1 MVLLDEVA
9 DGSVLEAARRAQNSG
24 DRVSARRLFGQVLAQ
39 APDHVEALHVLGV
52 MAYQEGRLEEARELV
67 EKALAQ
73 RPESPGILNNMGTI
87 YLGLKRQ
94 ADSLACYTRAVELEP
109 DNLAYATNLAV
120 ALGQSGRHE
129 QAVVLARRILA
140 QMPDNPSALNVLGTS
155 LRLQGKLIE
164 AEEAF
169 RHLWEVA
176 PQDADSHY
184 NLGVILQ
191 DLWRLEEALACYD
204 AAIAR
209 CDTRAAY
216 FVNRG
221 AALLKLHRVAEAE
234 RNYDRAVALD
244 PTLAEAHYNLAIC
257 RFLMGDLAG
266 GAEQY
271 EWRLKV
277 TEDVLSGPRPMDK
290 PLWDGTPALDK
301 TVLLHSEQ
309 GLGDMIQF
317 VRLVRAVHAMVGT
330 VVLEVQRPL
339 VPLFRD
345 SFPGL
350 TILAKGETPP
360 PFDMHAPLMS
370 LMHRLKLTM
379 DDLPASPVPYL
390 KADPERVQQWAARLN
405 TKPGRKIAI
414 AWQGNPKSK
423 VDRGR
428 SIPLKL
434 LEPILRL
441 PGVRFI
447 ALQKNEGAEQLDL
460 LPPELRGRIET
471 LGPEF
476 DSGPGAFLD
485 TVAVMENCDL
495 VLTTDTAIA
504 HIAGGL
510 GRPTWTM
517 LKFTPDWRWCL
528 RGSAC
533 GWYPTMRL
541 FRQTSDGDWAGV
553 VDAVVSELKAT
564 DPGIQLQEALTLHQ
578 QGRLPEAETIY
589 HRLLADNPDHVVARH
604 HLGVIA
610 LQRRQYDV
618 AETHILSALEK
629 APESLDILANL
640 VLLQKAQGRL
650 EEAVGTCRDVLARNP
665 NHHPT
670 HNNLGNILR
679 QLGRAAESLPH
690 YQAAIALNPGN
701 PGLYH
706 NLGLA
711 LHDLG
716 RAEEARAPLEK
727 AVALAPNHPDYHFD
741 LARALLISGNWSA
754 GWQEYEWR
762 RKMAEFGA
770 VADPALPR
778 WTGAVQKDAVLLVHA
793 EQGLG
798 DTFQF
803 LRFVADARARVGR
816 VLLVVPPQLK
826 ALAATVAGAD
836 AVYGYGEGVPGCHL
850 HIPLMSLPL
859 VLGIE
864 EKNLTR
870 RTPYLKADA
879 TRVERWAAWRTANC
893 PTGLLVGL
901 AWQGNPKARAD
912 VGRSMDLAQLR
923 ALGDLPGVTFV
934 ALQKGEALAQVA
946 AERKNDGFA
955 VLTPDAPFDE
965 GGEAFADTAAL
976 MNVCDL
982 VLTTDTA
989 IAHLAGALGR
999 PTWVMLKDVPDWRWL
1014 RERADSPWY
1023 PGMRLFR
1030 QPEPGNWSAVAAAVR
1045 AVLYQQVAG
1054 VEALCQQAM
1063 NAHQAGR
1070 FDEAARFY
1078 EMALAREPGHRAA
1091 TLHLGLVRYQQGQ
1104 CAVAEALLRPLV
1116 TAQPDFADAWG
1127 ALALALKGQEK
1138 LDDATDAF
1146 TCALLLNPNNADV
1159 HNNFGNLLTAQKQY
1173 ETALDHYRTA
1183 IRLQPSRA
1191 DSYQNL
1197 GNALGDLERHEE
1209 AVESFRRA
1217 LALRPGYVGALL
1229 GLGKAYRV
1237 LDRLDEAQAAFSEA
1251 LEHDPKSAE
1260 AWSNLGVIWREKN
1273 RFDEALRC
1281 YDEALRLKPDY
1292 GDGWGNRAVA
1302 LHQAGRLTEAEAA
1315 YRESV
1320 RLKPDNPD
1328 HRFGLGVVL
1337 LTQGKM
1343 AEGWAAYEARHFK
1356 SDFGPRRT
1364 FPQPLWKGEPAPGKT
1379 LFLFTEQGLGDAI
1392 QFIRFV
1398 AQARTRVGRVV
1409 VEVQPALRR
1418 LLSSFLRDEEM
1429 VMRGGVL
1436 PPFDLYC
1443 PLMSLPGVLGTTLET
1458 IPAPRAYLS
1467 AEAER
1472 ASFWRAHLRPD
1483 GRKLI
1488 GLSWQGNPK
1497 AAIDKGR
1504 SVPLE
1509 KLVPLIVENPHARFI
1524 VLQKNEGLEQIN
1536 TLPPAVR
1543 DRLELLGDG
1552 FDAGTDAFL
1561 DTAAVMVNLDLVL
1574 TSDTAIAHVAGALGV
1589 PCHVLLRCMP
1599 DWRWL
1604 VNRSDSPWY
1613 PATRLFRQTS
1623 AGDWESAVRAARASL
1638 RAEM

>member
-1 MVLLDEVA
+1 MVLLEEGAGED
-9 DGSVLEAARRAQNSG
+9 VLLAARRAQTQG
-24 DRVSARRLFGQVLAQ
+24 DRATARRLFGQVLAT
-39 APDHVEALHVLGV
+39 APEHVEALHVLGV
-52 MAYQEGRLEEARELV
+52 FDYQEGQLDRARERV

-73 RPESPGILNNMGTI
+73 RPDSPGILNNLGTI
-87 YLGLKRQ
+87 YLGLKRH
-94 ADSLACYTRAVELEP
+94 ADSLACYARAVELDPE
-109 DNLAYATNLAV
+109 NLSYTTNLAV
-120 ALGQSGRHE
+120 ALSQSGQHA
-129 QAVVLARRILA
+129 QAMVLAQRILSKS
-140 QMPDNPSALNVLGTS
+140 PENPSALNVLGGA
-155 LRLQGKLIE
+155 LRLGGRFAE

-169 RHLWEVA
+169 RRLLAVA
-176 PQDADSHY
+176 PNEADSHY
-184 NLGVILQ
+184 NLGVALQ
-191 DLWRLEEALACYD
+191 DLWRLDEALACYD

-209 CDTRAAY
+209 NDRRAAY

-221 AALLKLHRVAEAE
+221 AAQLKLHRVAEAE
-234 RNYDRAVALD
+234 RDYARAVALD

-277 TEDVLSGPRPMDK
+277 SEESLSGPRVIDK
-290 PLWDGTPALDK
+290 PMWDGTPALDK

-317 VRLVRAVHAMVGT
+317 VRFVRAVHAMVGE
-330 VVLEVQRPL
+330 VILEVQRPL
-339 VPLFRD
+339 VHLFRD

-350 TILAKGETPP
+350 TVIAKGETPP
-360 PFDMHAPLMS
+360 PFDLHAPLMS
-370 LMHRLKLTM
+370 LMHRLQLTT

-390 KADPERVQQWAARLN
+390 KAQPERVQAWATRLN

-428 SIPLKL
+428 SIPVKL
-434 LEPILRL
+434 LEPLLRL
-441 PGVRFI
+441 PGLRFI
-447 ALQKNEGAEQLDL
+447 SLQKNDGAEQLDD
-460 LPPELRGRIET
+460 LPPDLRNRIET
-471 LGPEF
+471 LGPDF
-476 DSGPGAFLD
+476 DGGPDAFLD
-485 TVAVMENCDL
+485 TLAVMENCDL

-533 GWYPTMRL
+533 AWYPTMRL
-541 FRQTSDGDWAGV
+541 FRQTADGDWAGV
-553 VDAVVSELKAT
+553 VATVAGVLKET
-564 DPGIQLQEALTLHQ
+564 DPGLLLQEALQAHT
-578 QGRLPEAETIY
+578 QGKLAEAEAIY

-618 AETHILSALEK
+618 AETHILAALEK
-629 APESLDILANL
+629 APESVEILANL

-650 EEAVGTCRDVLARNP
+650 EDAVATCRAVLARHP
-665 NHHPT
+665 KHHPT

-679 QLGRAAESLPH
+679 QLGRAGEALPH
-690 YQAAIALNPGN
+690 YQAALALNPDN
-701 PGLYH
+701 PGVHH

-716 RAEEARAPLEK
+716 RADEAKAPLTQ
-727 AVALAPNHPDYHFD
+727 AVTLAPNHPDFHFD
-741 LARALLISGNWSA
+741 LARALLITGDWAA
-754 GWQEYEWR
+754 GWREYEWR
-762 RKMAEFGA
+762 RKMAEFGT
-770 VADPALPR
+770 VAEPSMPR
-778 WTGAVQKDAVLLVHA
+778 WTGAVQKDAILLVHA

-816 VLLVVPPQLK
+816 VLLVVPPPLK
-826 ALAATVAGAD
+826 ALAATAPGVD
-836 AVYGYGEGVPGCHL
+836 AVYGYGEAVPGCHL

-859 VLGIE
+859 VLGVTE
-864 EKNLTR
+864 ETLSR
-870 RTPYLKADA
+870 RQPYLTAMPD
-879 TRVERWAAWRTANC
+879 RVNRWKAWRAAHA
-893 PTGLLVGL
+893 PTGLLIGL

-912 VGRSMDLAQLR
+912 IGRSLVLGQLR
-923 ALGDLPGVTFV
+923 LLSNLPGVTFV
-934 ALQKGEALAQVA
+934 ALQKGDALAQVDS
-946 AERKNDGFA
+946 ERREGFN
-955 VLTPDAPFDE
+955 VLTPDAPFDD
-965 GGEAFADTAAL
+965 GPEAFADAAAL
-976 MNVCDL
+976 MSVCDL
-982 VLTTDTA
+982 VLTTDTS
-989 IAHLAGALGR
+989 IAHLAGALAR
-999 PTWVMLKDVPDWRWL
+999 PTWVMLKNVPDWRWL

-1030 QPEPGNWSAVAAAVR
+1030 QPKPGDWGAVVAAVHMA
-1045 AVLYQQVAG
+1045 LYQQVAG
-1054 VEALCQQAM
+1054 AEVLCQRGLA
-1063 NAHQAGR
+1063 AHQANR
-1070 FDEAARFY
+1070 FDEAARLY
-1078 EMALAREPGHRAA
+1078 EAALAREPDHRVA

-1104 CAVAEALLRPLV
+1104 CAAAESLLRPLV
-1116 TAQPDFADAWG
+1116 TAHPEFAEAWG

-1138 LDDATDAF
+1138 LDAATDAF
-1146 TCALLLNPNNADV
+1146 TCALLLNPNSPDV
-1159 HNNFGNLLTAQKQY
+1159 HNNFGNLLTAQKQFDL
-1173 ETALDHYRTA
+1173 ALDHYRTA

-1209 AVESFRRA
+1209 AIENFRRA

-1251 LEHDPKSAE
+1251 LEHDATSAE
-1260 AWSNLGVIWREKN
+1260 AWSNLGVIWREKG
-1273 RFDEALRC
+1273 RFDEALHC

-1302 LHQAGRLTEAEAA
+1302 LHQAGRLDEAEVA

-1328 HRFGLGVVL
+1328 HLFGLGVVL
-1337 LTQGKM
+1337 LTQGKL
-1343 AEGWAAYEARHFK
+1343 AEGWEAYEYRRLK
-1356 SDFGPRRT
+1356 SDFGPLRT
-1364 FPQPLWKGEPAPGKT
+1364 FPQPLWQGENAPGKT

-1398 AQARTRVGRVV
+1398 ALVRARVGRVI
-1409 VEVQPALRR
+1409 VEVQPSLRR
-1418 LLSSFLRDEEM
+1418 LFSSFLRDEEM
-1429 VMRGGVL
+1429 VMRGGVV

-1443 PLMSLPGVLGTTLET
+1443 PLMSLPRVLGTTLET
-1458 IPAPRAYLS
+1458 LPARRAYLS
-1467 AEAER
+1467 AEADR
-1472 ASFWRAHLRPD
+1472 ASLWRAHLRPD

-1504 SVPLE
+1504 SFPLA
-1509 KLVPLIVENPHARFI
+1509 KLVPLIESTDARFI
-1524 VLQKNEGLEQIN
+1524 VLQKNEGLEQVN
-1536 TLPPAVR
+1536 ALPPAIR
-1543 DRLELLGDG
+1543 ARLELLGDA

-1589 PCHVLLRCMP
+1589 PCAVLLKFMP
-1599 DWRWL
+1599 DWRWM
-1604 VNRSDSPWY
+1604 VNRADSPWY
-1613 PATRLFRQTS
+1613 PATHLFRQTQPDDWDS
-1623 AGDWESAVRAARASL
+1623 ALRAAGAFVRAL
-1638 RAEM
+1638 P